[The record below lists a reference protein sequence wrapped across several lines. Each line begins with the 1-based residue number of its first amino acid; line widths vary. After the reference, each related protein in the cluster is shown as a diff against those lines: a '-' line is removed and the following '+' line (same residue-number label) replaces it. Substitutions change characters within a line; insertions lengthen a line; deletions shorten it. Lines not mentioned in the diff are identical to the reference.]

1 MILAFDTSTDWL
13 TIAIGEPGEVVA
25 QINESAPRA
34 HLNRL
39 MPGIDTVVKQAKI
52 KPGDIKHIAVG
63 IGPGSFTGTR
73 IAVSAA
79 RGLAQAIAC
88 PLVGI
93 STLDILAM
101 RPNSKGEI
109 VYPVLDARRQEV
121 YTAGY
126 DKHGCRF
133 TDYMVLQPQELAE
146 KLSEAGQSVVLTGDG
161 LTQYSDIFRA
171 ALGTSLTV
179 AEPILW
185 TPDASVL
192 IGLAREKIDKEQ
204 IEPYFKVLPIY
215 IRLSDAEETA
225 KRKKLS

>member
-13 TIAIGEPGEVVA
+13 TIAIGEPGEIIA
-25 QINESAPRA
+25 EMNEPAPRA

-39 MPGIDTVVKQAKI
+39 MPGIDSIIKLAKI
-52 KPGDIKHIAVG
+52 KPRDIEQIAVG

-73 IAVSAA
+73 IAVSTAQ
-79 RGLAQAIAC
+79 GLAHALGC

-101 RPNSKGEI
+101 RQGSMSEV
-109 VYPVLDARRQEV
+109 VYAVLDARRREI

-126 DKHGCRF
+126 EKHGHRF
-133 TDYMVLQPQELAE
+133 TDYMVLHPEELAE
-146 KLSEAGQSVVLTGDG
+146 RLSEADKPVILTGDG
-161 LTQYSDIFRA
+161 LTRYSDIFRA
-171 ALGTSLTV
+171 ALGASLTL
-179 AEPILW
+179 AKPLLW
-185 TPDASVL
+185 TPVASVL
-192 IGLAREKIDKEQ
+192 IGLAREKIDKDQ

-225 KRKKLS
+225 KREKLY